1 MPVVDGNIAGD
12 EDELEEQGE
21 QEAEEKDGDDMLH
34 RGDNNNLLHAH
45 KAAQKAHRH
54 VPTNTYTHVHSCQ
67 VRENAAR
74 HKCNNNSKKNNNTGA
89 DEHKN
94 RTIIKMNNDRLIANK

>member
-1 MPVVDGNIAGD
+1 MEI
-12 EDELEEQGE
+12 E
-21 QEAEEKDGDDMLH
+21 QEMRMSLRSREGK
-34 RGDNNNLLHAH
+34 
-45 KAAQKAHRH
+45 KQKTTTCCIEAIITIYCTHTKQRKRH
-54 VPTNTYTHVHSCQ
+54 TDTYSHTHTQRHTYTHVHSCQ